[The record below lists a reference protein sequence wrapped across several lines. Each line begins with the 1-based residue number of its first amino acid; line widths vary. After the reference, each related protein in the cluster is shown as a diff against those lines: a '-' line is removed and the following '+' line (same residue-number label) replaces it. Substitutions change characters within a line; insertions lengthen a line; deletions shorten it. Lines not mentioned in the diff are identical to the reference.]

1 MRLSK
6 FITLCGI
13 SSRRKSEDLI
23 RSGIVKVNNVIIFEP
38 QFKVLPEIDIV
49 TVYDNRVN
57 QISSKI
63 YVALNKPVKYLSD
76 LSYNDD
82 RSIARSLI
90 NIDAYLF
97 PVGRLDYYSE
107 GLMVFT
113 NDGDFAYK
121 TMHPKYEVEKEYQV
135 KFKGIL
141 SSEDIKRIKKG
152 LLINGYIYKINKITL
167 FKESFKNS
175 WYRVTVN
182 EGKNRMIRII
192 GDQINHKVIKLKRVR
207 IGNIKLGNLNPGEYR
222 FLRKEDISSCK
233 MPPD

>member
-1 MRLSK
+1 LRLSK
-6 FITLCGI
+6 FIALCGI

-23 RSGIVKVNNVIIFEP
+23 RSGIVKVNNVVIYEP
-38 QFKVLPEIDIV
+38 QFKVLPERDIV
-49 TVYDNRVN
+49 IVYNNRVN

-63 YVALNKPVKYLSD
+63 YIALNKPVRYLSD

-121 TMHPKYEVEKEYQV
+121 IMHPKYEVEKEYQV

-141 SSEDIKRIKKG
+141 NNEDIKRIKKG
-152 LLINGYIYKINKITL
+152 FLINGYIYKINKIIL

-175 WYRVTVN
+175 WYKVTVS
-182 EGKNRMIRII
+182 EGRNRMIRII
-192 GDQINHKVIKLKRVR
+192 GDQINHKVIKLKRLR
-207 IGNIKLGNLNPGEYR
+207 IGNIKLGNLKLGEYR
-222 FLRKEDISSCK
+222 FLKKEDI
-233 MPPD
+233 